1 MPLSWNEIKTR
12 ASTFSKEWETESRED
27 AEAKS
32 FWDAFFN
39 VFGITR
45 RRIASFEEPVK
56 KSDDKGGF
64 IDLLWR
70 GQLLVEHKSR
80 GKSLDK
86 AFTQAL
92 DYFPG
97 IKERDLPKYILVS
110 DFSKFRLYNLETNE
124 QIEFALKELYQNIK
138 LFGFIAGY
146 QTQIIKPQ
154 DPINIKAAERMGKLH
169 DALKAV
175 GYDGHV
181 LELYLVRL
189 LFCLFAEDTTIFE
202 KRLLQD
208 YIETKTSA
216 DGSDLAHHLSSL
228 FYVLNTPSNKRLNNL
243 DESLAAFP
251 YVNGKLFEEPLPPA
265 QFDSKMRE
273 ALLDLCALD
282 WSIISPA
289 IFGSLFQSIMDA
301 DARRNL
307 GAHYTSEEN
316 ILKLIK
322 PLFLDVLWAEFE
334 KVKSNKTRLLDF
346 HKKLRSLTFFDPAC
360 GCGNFLVI
368 TYRELRLLELA
379 VLRAS
384 HSSGQQV
391 LDVQSLISVDVDQ
404 FYGIEIEEFPA
415 QIAQVALWLTD
426 HQMNMKVS
434 QEFGSY
440 FARIPLKATPH
451 IVCGNAL
458 TLNWAQVL
466 APQKCSYILG
476 NPPFLGKSN
485 QSAAQKSDMQL
496 VCGDIKNAGLLDFV
510 AAWYVKAA
518 RYISSPVPPELVEG
532 HLSVHGSTGS
542 PRTELNIKCAFVSTN
557 SITQGEQVGVLWS
570 WMLAQGIKIHF
581 AHRTFSW
588 NNEARG
594 KAAVH
599 CVIIGFGL
607 QDVADKTIYEYADI
621 KGEPHAIS
629 ANNINPYLADA
640 PNLVMMPRTNPICI
654 VSPMVNGSKPTDGG
668 NLILSEQ
675 EKSELIAKEPQA
687 EQWIKPFA
695 MGDEFINGIA
705 RYCLWLVD
713 CPPQTLRTM
722 PEVLKRVEAVK
733 SMRLASTKAPT
744 REMANMAT
752 LFAEIR
758 QPKTNYLA
766 LPRVSS
772 ERRVFIPIAYASNNL
787 IAGDKLQTIPNA
799 TLHEFGVITSTMHM
813 AWMRTTAGRLKSDF
827 QYSAK
832 ITYNNFPWPVI
843 ASLSETWAKQSTAPN
858 TGLPRRPI
866 TSEPRAPRNDKHVV
880 MIEACAQAVLDA
892 RAVHANASLADLY
905 DPLTMPANLLK
916 AHQALD
922 KAVDA
927 AYGYKGA
934 ATDAARV
941 AFLFERYQQITSLL
955 PSLTNIK
962 TRPKKMP
969 KKSK

>member
-1 MPLSWNEIKTR
+1 MALSWNEIKTR
-12 ASTFSKEWETESRED
+12 ANAFSKEWQDETRED

-56 KSDDKGGF
+56 KSDGKGGF
-64 IDLLWR
+64 IDMLWR

-80 GKSLDK
+80 GKNLDR

-97 IKERDLPKYILVS
+97 LKERDLPKYILVS

-124 QIEFALKELYQNIK
+124 QIEFALKDLYQNVK

-146 QTQIIKPQ
+146 QTQIIKSQ

-169 DALKAV
+169 DALKSV
-175 GYDGHV
+175 GYAGHE
-181 LELYLVRL
+181 LEVYLVRL

-202 KRLLQD
+202 KRLFQD
-208 YIETKTSA
+208 YIESKTSA
-216 DGSDLAHHLSSL
+216 DGSDLALHLNSL
-228 FYVLNTPSNKRLNNL
+228 FYTLNQPYDKRLTNL
-243 DESLAAFP
+243 DESIAAFP
-251 YVNGKLFEEPLPPA
+251 YVNGKLFAESLPPA

-301 DARRNL
+301 EARRNL

-322 PLFLDVLWAEFE
+322 PLFLDALWAEFE
-334 KVKSNKTRLLDF
+334 KIKGNKSRLLEF
-346 HKKLRSLTFFDPAC
+346 HKKLRTLTFFDPAC

-384 HSSGQQV
+384 ITSGQQV
-391 LDVQSLISVDVDQ
+391 LDVQTLINIDVDQ

-426 HQMNMKVS
+426 HQMNMKIS
-434 QEFGSY
+434 EEFGAY

-458 TLNWAQVL
+458 QTDWTEVL
-466 APQKCSYILG
+466 PPARCSYVLG
-476 NPPFLGKSN
+476 NPPFKGKKE
-485 QSAAQKSDMQL
+485 QSAEQKVDMQS
-496 VCGDIKNAGLLDFV
+496 VCQIKSAGILDFV
-510 AAWYVKAA
+510 SAWYVKAA
-518 RYISSPVPPELVEG
+518 RYMSATPSPSQGEG
-532 HLSVHGSTGS
+532 RDGGGNV
-542 PRTELNIKCAFVSTN
+542 RCAFVSTN
-557 SITQGEQVGVLWS
+557 SITQGEQVGVLWA

-588 NNEARG
+588 SNEARG

-621 KGEPHAIS
+621 KGEPHAIRVS
-629 ANNINPYLADA
+629 NINPYLVDA
-640 PNLVMMPRTNPICI
+640 ANTLLENRKSPICN
-654 VSPMVNGSKPTDGG
+654 VQPMMEGSALIDDGHF
-668 NLILSEQ
+668 LLDD
-675 EKSELIAKEPQA
+675 
-687 EQWIKPFA
+687 
-695 MGDEFINGIA
+695 DEYESLTKNYPESKKWVRKLFSGESFINNQY
-705 RYCLWLVD
+705 RWCLWLKD
-713 CPPQTLRTM
+713 LPPNELRTY
-722 PEVLKRVEAVK
+722 PQIVERIEGARNFR
-733 SMRLASTKAPT
+733 SQSGRLATNQLASTPGVFG
-744 REMANMAT
+744 E
-752 LFAEIR
+752 LR
-758 QPKTNYLA
+758 QPKSNYLFV
-766 LPRVSS
+766 PKTSS
-772 ERRVFIPIAYASNNL
+772 ERRVYIPIGFMKPEELINNTSL
-787 IAGDKLQTIPNA
+787 FVDEA
-799 TLHEFGVITSTMHM
+799 TVIHFGILTSAMHN
-813 AWMRTTAGRLKSDF
+813 AWMRVVCGRLKNDYR
-827 QYSAK
+827 YSAS
-832 ITYNNFPWPVI
+832 IVYNNFPWPALQANI
-843 ASLSETWAKQSTAPN
+843 HAP
-858 TGLPRRPI
+858 
-866 TSEPRAPRNDKHVV
+866 
-880 MIEACAQAVLDA
+880 EACAQAVLDA

-934 ATDAARV
+934 NTDAARV
-941 AFLFERYQQITSLL
+941 AFLFERYQQLTSLL
-955 PSLTNIK
+955 PLANKPAKK
-962 TRPKKMP
+962 TKAKTA
-969 KKSK
+969 

>member
-12 ASTFSKEWETESRED
+12 ANAFSKEWEAESRED

-97 IKERDLPKYILVS
+97 LKERDLPKYILVS

-124 QIEFALKELYQNIK
+124 QIEFALKDLYQNVK

-146 QTQIIKPQ
+146 QTQVIKPQ

-175 GYDGHV
+175 GYDGHA

-208 YIETKTSA
+208 YIETNTKD

-228 FYVLNTPSNKRLNNL
+228 FYVLNTPNNKRLNNL

-251 YVNGKLFEEPLPPA
+251 YVNGKLFEEALPPA

-322 PLFLDVLWAEFE
+322 PLFLDALWAEFE
-334 KVKSNKTRLLDF
+334 KIKSNKNRLAEF
-346 HKKLRSLTFFDPAC
+346 HKKLRDLTFFDPAC

-368 TYRELRLLELA
+368 TYRELRLLELE
-379 VLRAS
+379 VLRS
-384 HSSGQQV
+384 VYKSGESSK
-391 LDVQSLISVDVDQ
+391 LIGIDLAITVDVDQ

-415 QIAQVALWLTD
+415 QISQVALWLTD
-426 HQMNMKVS
+426 HQMNMKIS
-434 QEFGSY
+434 EEFGNY

-451 IVCGNAL
+451 IFCGNAL
-458 TLNWAQVL
+458 QLDWAEVL
-466 APQKCSYILG
+466 PPAQCSFILG
-476 NPPFLGKSN
+476 NPPFIGHQWRSKQQVADMDFVWGTDGKF
-485 QSAAQKSDMQL
+485 
-496 VCGDIKNAGLLDFV
+496 GRLDFV
-510 AAWYVKAA
+510 TCWHKKATDFMQQNK
-518 RYISSPVPPELVEG
+518 R
-532 HLSVHGSTGS
+532 
-542 PRTELNIKCAFVSTN
+542 IKTALVSTN
-557 SITQGEQVGVLWS
+557 SICQGEQVGTLWA
-570 WMLAQGIKIHF
+570 WMLAQGVKIHF

-607 QDVADKTIYEYADI
+607 QDSVEKTIYEYENI
-621 KGEPHAIS
+621 KAEPHAIR
-629 ANNINPYLADA
+629 ANNINPYLIDA
-640 PNLVMMPRTNPICI
+640 PD
-654 VSPMVNGSKPTDGG
+654 MVLPSRITTPSGLPQLIKGSQPTDG
-668 NLILSEQ
+668 
-675 EKSELIAKEPQA
+675 
-687 EQWIKPFA
+687 
-695 MGDEFINGIA
+695 
-705 RYCLWLVD
+705 
-713 CPPQTLRTM
+713 
-722 PEVLKRVEAVK
+722 
-733 SMRLASTKAPT
+733 
-744 REMANMAT
+744 
-752 LFAEIR
+752 
-758 QPKTNYLA
+758 
-766 LPRVSS
+766 
-772 ERRVFIPIAYASNNL
+772 
-787 IAGDKLQTIPNA
+787 
-799 TLHEFGVITSTMHM
+799 
-813 AWMRTTAGRLKSDF
+813 
-827 QYSAK
+827 
-832 ITYNNFPWPVI
+832 
-843 ASLSETWAKQSTAPN
+843 
-858 TGLPRRPI
+858 
-866 TSEPRAPRNDKHVV
+866 
-880 MIEACAQAVLDA
+880 
-892 RAVHANASLADLY
+892 
-905 DPLTMPANLLK
+905 
-916 AHQALD
+916 
-922 KAVDA
+922 
-927 AYGYKGA
+927 
-934 ATDAARV
+934 
-941 AFLFERYQQITSLL
+941 
-955 PSLTNIK
+955 
-962 TRPKKMP
+962 
-969 KKSK
+969 